1 MPIVVAWTV
10 LLLGVAGTGGRASAA
25 GSVTATP
32 EATPSWT
39 VYHGDAQGTGAVTG
53 VASVDTG
60 RPTWTSVKLDGSLY
74 GEPLEFGGRVFVATE
89 NDTVTALS
97 AATGA
102 VVWSTHLGA
111 PVSASSLPCGDIEPT
126 VGITGT
132 PVIDKGRS
140 EIFVVAD
147 EEIGGRPAH
156 TLVGLSTSTGA
167 TEMTEDVD
175 PPGANPSAL
184 LQRTGL
190 TLDSGRVVFGFGG
203 NYGDCSSYRGW
214 VVGVPEGG
222 GTPVDF
228 AVDSGTGESQGAVWM
243 GGGAPAIDGDGDIFV
258 GVGNGSVT
266 TSRHAYDNSDSVLDL
281 SPSLQLEQ
289 FFAPSSWASDN
300 AHDLDLSME
309 PILLANGQVV
319 IAGKA
324 RIVYLLDR
332 GHLGGIGGQE
342 ASLSAVC
349 SDDVDGGGAIL
360 GTTVFLPCLTGI
372 VAVDVGAS
380 PPGLRQAW
388 SSGRGGGPPIVAAGL
403 VWTIGQD
410 GSLYGLDPA
419 TGSVRQQADIGAP
432 ANHFP
437 TPSVGDGLLV
447 APSADRVVAFTAV
460 PTGAPSPSG
469 STTTTGVTVP
479 VLRPSAGADAIPPG
493 AVAGIVAGVV
503 VLVAGA
509 VWLLR
514 RRRRSGAASG

>member
-1 MPIVVAWTV
+1 M
-10 LLLGVAGTGGRASAA
+10 
-25 GSVTATP
+25 
-32 EATPSWT
+32 
-39 VYHGDAQGTGAVTG
+39 
-53 VASVDTG
+53 
-60 RPTWTSVKLDGSLY
+60 
-74 GEPLEFGGRVFVATE
+74 
-89 NDTVTALS
+89 
-97 AATGA
+97 
-102 VVWSTHLGA
+102 
-111 PVSASSLPCGDIEPT
+111 
-126 VGITGT
+126 GITGT
-132 PVIDKGRS
+132 PVIDPGRS

-175 PPGANPSAL
+175 PPGADTAAL

-222 GTPVDF
+222 GTPFDF
-228 AVDSGTGESQGAVWM
+228 AVDSGPDESQGAVWM
-243 GGGAPAIDGDGDIFV
+243 GGGAPAVDGAGDVWV

-289 FFAPSSWASDN
+289 YFAPSSWPSDN

-309 PILLANGQVV
+309 PILLADGQVV

-324 RIVYLLDR
+324 RIAYLLD
-332 GHLGGIGGQE
+332 GAHLGGIGGQE
-342 ASLSAVC
+342 ASLPAVC
-349 SDDVDGGGAIL
+349 SDDVDGGSATV
-360 GTTVFLPCLTGI
+360 GTTVFLPCLSGI

-380 PPGLRQAW
+380 PPGLRLAW

-410 GSLYGLDPA
+410 GSLYGLDPV
-419 TGSVRQQADIGAP
+419 TGSVRQQAAIGAP

-460 PTGAPSPSG
+460 PTAVRSPSV
-469 STTTTGVTVP
+469 STTTTGVTPPVVP
-479 VLRPSAGADAIPPG
+479 PSTGTDDALPPG
-493 AVAGIVAGVV
+493 AVAAVVAGALA
-503 VLVAGA
+503 LVAGG
-509 VWLLR
+509 R
-514 RRRRSGAASG
+514 CGSGAAAAGPERPAGDGPGPGSGPPE

>member
-214 VVGVPEGG
+214 VVGV
-222 GTPVDF
+222 
-228 AVDSGTGESQGAVWM
+228 
-243 GGGAPAIDGDGDIFV
+243 IFV